1 MTVSPKTLQA
11 IKASPISAVIEA
23 VGGKLKRVGHE
34 FLTQCLWHEDSNPSL
49 TVSDEKGFCYC
60 HVCRHNGD
68 AVDYVRQRNNLAF
81 QDGVELV
88 ASILGLEVELED
100 EDPEVA
106 RRRRAAVKSAIERNE
121 KEQQGYAA
129 NLHNPKAGRI
139 RQILKDRGLTK
150 AAADEFGL
158 GFAPDGFFAGRITV
172 PIHDHRNYLVGWTGR
187 ACGDQPG
194 KYKNSADSDL
204 FQKKLLVFNECRARD
219 AAREAGSLV
228 FVEGHLDVVSMWQAG
243 IRNVVA
249 LQGTGAPDPLV
260 LRRLAGVAKNFILC
274 FDGDAGGQKAAEHFI
289 AAAGPMALAGD
300 ISVNVVSLP
309 EGQDPDEV
317 IRSGADLYH
326 FLASAP
332 SWLDWTIDTWA
343 AALDKSDTSMITAVE
358 AKLRAL
364 IDGMRSKAL
373 RTHYIDKA
381 ARVLTETPKE
391 AEKLAKDWG
400 NTRFVQEDAAWKP
413 PSLPQTR
420 LAAEK
425 RLLRIYV
432 HRPERRGALQPLLG
446 LVQNPALIWLSNRL
460 EELEQCSAVDLTPHT
475 AMAVVAVAEP
485 HYMSQLR
492 TLVRPN
498 VIIDDSPG
506 VLDHLRAIL
515 STEETLTETSL

>member
-1 MTVSPKTLQA
+1 
-11 IKASPISAVIEA
+11 
-23 VGGKLKRVGHE
+23 
-34 FLTQCLWHEDSNPSL
+34 
-49 TVSDEKGFCYC
+49 
-60 HVCRHNGD
+60 
-68 AVDYVRQRNNLAF
+68 
-81 QDGVELV
+81 
-88 ASILGLEVELED
+88 
-100 EDPEVA
+100 
-106 RRRRAAVKSAIERNE
+106 
-121 KEQQGYAA
+121 
-129 NLHNPKAGRI
+129 
-139 RQILKDRGLTK
+139 
-150 AAADEFGL
+150 
-158 GFAPDGFFAGRITV
+158 
-172 PIHDHRNYLVGWTGR
+172 
-187 ACGDQPG
+187 
-194 KYKNSADSDL
+194 
-204 FQKKLLVFNECRARD
+204 
-219 AAREAGSLV
+219 
-228 FVEGHLDVVSMWQAG
+228 
-243 IRNVVA
+243 
-249 LQGTGAPDPLV
+249 
-260 LRRLAGVAKNFILC
+260 
-274 FDGDAGGQKAAEHFI
+274 
-289 AAAGPMALAGD
+289 
-300 ISVNVVSLP
+300 
-309 EGQDPDEV
+309 
-317 IRSGADLYH
+317 
-326 FLASAP
+326 
-332 SWLDWTIDTWA
+332 
-343 AALDKSDTSMITAVE
+343 MITAVE